1 MGNIWNDFGLN
12 SIKRCNS
19 KSNKPQNIVPPITP
33 ENFEIPKGYP
43 AIMWNHIDNRV
54 LISSWNILHFE
65 TVTLYLNQFAYLWNP
80 RHAWSFLYFSS
91 AIEDMIMQKCKL
103 QFDQNK
109 RINSKHSTLKPPSLT
124 ACSSC
129 RLCPGPGNK
138 DKCKFVLFSNCQII
152 NLSWK
157 DHKKITILTMLRLS
171 VSMGN
176 GNTMV
181 ELCSVDMALSVCNN
195 HNNDNHLIFTII
207 IFY

>member
-1 MGNIWNDFGLN
+1 MR
-12 SIKRCNS
+12 KRY
-19 KSNKPQNIVPPITP
+19 PHLQNYKKI
-33 ENFEIPKGYP
+33 NFLIISPLCRIESAFI
-43 AIMWNHIDNRV
+43 IMWR
-54 LISSWNILHFE
+54 
-65 TVTLYLNQFAYLWNP
+65 
-80 RHAWSFLYFSS
+80 RLYFSS
-91 AIEDMIMQKCKL
+91 SIEDMIMQKCKL

-152 NLSWK
+152 NLSWT

-171 VSMGN
+171 VSIGN

-195 HNNDNHLIFTII
+195 HNNDNHLIITII
-207 IFY
+207 IFD